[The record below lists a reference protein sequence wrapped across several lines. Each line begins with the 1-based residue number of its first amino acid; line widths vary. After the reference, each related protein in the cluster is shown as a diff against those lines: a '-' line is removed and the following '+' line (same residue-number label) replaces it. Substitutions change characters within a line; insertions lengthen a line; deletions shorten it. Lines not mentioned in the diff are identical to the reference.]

1 MLRQQGDFME
11 CKLPKRKSPRAQWGE
26 YNEGLYFVTVCTG
39 NHKFFFGQISEGK
52 IKLSEIGRFLANELE
67 TASLHHPHVRILQYV
82 VMPNHF
88 HAIVK
93 IMEDAFTSDYKRVVR
108 QPDAARNV
116 PTSEQRLNG
125 CGKGDC
131 RPLLSSYVG
140 SLKSAV
146 TKYAHQC
153 KKDFSW
159 QPRYHDHI
167 IRGVQDGNNISTYIE
182 NNVANWTKDCFYLS
196 EDI

>member
-1 MLRQQGDFME
+1 M
-11 CKLPKRKSPRAQWGE
+11 S
-26 YNEGLYFVTVCTG
+26 
-39 NHKFFFGQISEGK
+39 
-52 IKLSEIGRFLANELE
+52 
-67 TASLHHPHVRILQYV
+67 
-82 VMPNHF
+82 
-88 HAIVK
+88 
-93 IMEDAFTSDYKRVVR
+93 
-108 QPDAARNV
+108 
-116 PTSEQRLNG
+116 TSEQRLNG

-140 SLKSAV
+140 PLKSAV